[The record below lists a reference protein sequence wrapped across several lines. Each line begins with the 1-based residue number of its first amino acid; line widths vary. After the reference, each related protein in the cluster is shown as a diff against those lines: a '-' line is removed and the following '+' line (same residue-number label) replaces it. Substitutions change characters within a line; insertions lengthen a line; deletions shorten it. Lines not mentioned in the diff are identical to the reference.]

1 MQMKIYCFN
10 ENSADAVSNYN
21 KMGIVNIDLT
31 KIFLDDNFHEED
43 PNTINLQELLILL
56 FYYLQRT

>member
-21 KMGIVNIDLT
+21 EMGIANIDLT
-31 KIFLDDNFHEED
+31 NICLDNFHEED

-56 FYYLQRT
+56 FYYSQRT

>member
-21 KMGIVNIDLT
+21 EMGIANIDLT
-31 KIFLDDNFHEED
+31 NICLDDNFHEED

-56 FYYLQRT
+56 FYYSQRT